1 MVRVLYPQERKESME
16 EAWVHELMLERMQRC
31 EEAIARAKAGVA
43 TEEDWEVIRYECGL
57 GKEQKNA
64 VNR

>member
-1 MVRVLYPQERKESME
+1 ME

-57 GKEQKNA
+57 GKEKKNA
-64 VNR
+64 VNS